1 MCRAT
6 DLRPIEYRATDRRL
20 REVRTT
26 DPRPGKYRTKDLRQR
41 EVRQTDTRETGVR
54 QTEAELTDPA
64 QTDFRATGLRA
75 SAIRA
80 TGPRMQAAG
89 RTDLQGTDIP
99 RGIAGRKGASRIT
112 AVVIIGA
119 AMAAARAVRA
129 TERSADNSSQEE
141 AMGRM
146 PERRE
151 TDRVDFRDLAGRAL
165 AAARLIGAVRGLVR
179 ALTVTLTAARVI
191 IVQMEDREPDSEIIS
206 RVKASLERLRQK
218 IWRRSVRKIRG
229 ARTARRKANVPGR
242 IISMRKT
249 RL

>member
-6 DLRPIEYRATDRRL
+6 DLRPIEYRATDLRL

-26 DPRPGKYRTKDLRQR
+26 GPRPGKYRAKGRRLR
-41 EVRQTDTRETGVR
+41 EVRQTDPRETGVR

-80 TGPRMQAAG
+80 TGPRMREAG
-89 RTDLQGTDIP
+89 RTDLQETDMP
-99 RGIAGRKGASRIT
+99 RGTADRKAAFRIIAVGIT
-112 AVVIIGA
+112 A
-119 AMAAARAVRA
+119 AMVTVRMVRA
-129 TERSADNSSQEE
+129 AEQSADNSSQEE

-146 PERRE
+146 PEHRE
-151 TDRVDFRDLAGRAL
+151 TDRADFRDLAGRAL
-165 AAARLIGAVRGLVR
+165 AAVRLIGAVRVLVR

-206 RVKASLERLRQK
+206 QVKASLERLRQK
-218 IWRRSVRKIRG
+218 IWKRSARKIRDV
-229 ARTARRKANVPGR
+229 RTARRKANVPGR
-242 IISMRKT
+242 TISMRRTK
-249 RL
+249 L